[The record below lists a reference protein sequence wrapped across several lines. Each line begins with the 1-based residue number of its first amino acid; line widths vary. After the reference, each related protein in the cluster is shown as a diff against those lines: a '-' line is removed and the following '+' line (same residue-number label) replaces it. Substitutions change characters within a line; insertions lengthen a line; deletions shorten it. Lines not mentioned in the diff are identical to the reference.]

1 MYVLYI
7 VIRRKIL
14 YINIDYIKQVYKKY
28 LEDKYS
34 VDDEWQTFFKEN
46 NELLHD
52 FENDIVSDY
61 NINEMFPEKHNYD
74 WFENNQSSKKEK
86 KQNNVFE
93 DADYKMAS
101 IDTAKAFLLIRNY
114 RLFGHFVSD
123 LDPLNIRKPLK
134 LKELSPETYGF
145 KIPDDLNK
153 KIYLGLELGF
163 EFATLEQIISRCKQL
178 YCGKISF
185 EYLHMSSVDEKKWMK
200 KIIETEKI
208 TKYKTLSVDE
218 HKSILGKL
226 IDVTHFENIIAK
238 NHIAAKRFGVE
249 GGETIVIIMNKIIE
263 ELCKNDVVSVA
274 IGMAHRGRL
283 NMLAN
288 VLGKEYEKI
297 FNEFVFG
304 TNVENDNNV
313 SGDVKYH
320 LGVSDDISID
330 GKNIHVSLCPN
341 PSHLEA
347 VNTVVLGSVR
357 AKQEREISKALDKNK
372 KCCGVLI
379 HGDAAVI
386 GQGVVAETYLLSQ
399 LNGYRTGGT
408 IHIIHNNQIGFTTK
422 PSDYRSSPYCSDM
435 AKTIDAPV
443 IHVNSES
450 IEDCVAAAMI
460 AVEYRMKFKK
470 DIVID
475 MWCYRR
481 NGHNESDEP
490 MFTQPMLYKTINTKK
505 TMLEIYS
512 ESLFDRNIVGEKYFK
527 NIEQEKVGLLKEAY
541 KKGLKKYIKSDSM
554 FNSVW
559 KGLEKMPKKY
569 KARVGSFGI
578 SKDMYGILSDKLT
591 AIPSGYHFNQKII
604 KRAENQKKQ
613 YKEGKKIDWAMAEAL
628 AFGSLLVD
636 GVNIR
641 FSGEDSRRGTFS
653 HRHSVWIDQKD
664 ESNYI
669 PLDNISKNQSKL
681 TVLDS
686 PLSEFGVLGFE
697 YGYSMSSPNTLVI
710 WEAQFG
716 DFANGAQIIIDQF
729 ISSGEAKWSRMNGL
743 VMLLPHGYEGQ
754 GPEHSSAR
762 IERYLQMSAND
773 NWQVCNVTTP
783 ANYFHLLRRQ
793 NLRNFRKPLILFT
806 PKSLLRHPNCVSK
819 FDDIS
824 LDTHFCR
831 WYMDDEK
838 YLLPKNNIRKVIF
851 CTGKIFYDM
860 ANYRRVNNIKD
871 VYIIRIEEL
880 YPFPDCGLSEIIGGF
895 DNAKFYWAQEEPKNS
910 GAWNFVDRR
919 LEDTLKMAGYDCR
932 PDVYARIENPSPS
945 VGNYILHD
953 KEKTELMEVIFSE

>member
-1 MYVLYI
+1 MGDKKL
-7 VIRRKIL
+7 L
-14 YINIDYIKQVYKKY
+14 NNIAYIKQIYKKY
-28 LEDKYS
+28 LNDCYS
-34 VDDEWQTFFKEN
+34 VDKEWFDFFKQNQNLMKDVET
-46 NELLHD
+46 D
-52 FENDIVSDY
+52 FEAEFEFEKIFSNDGLGKFNDEILTGKNDE
-61 NINEMFPEKHNYD
+61 IKPD
-74 WFENNQSSKKEK
+74 I
-86 KQNNVFE
+86 KQNIEEVE
-93 DADYKMAS
+93 YRKAS

-123 LDPLNIRKPLK
+123 LDPLSIRKPLK

-145 KIPDDLNK
+145 KLPQDLNK

-163 EFATLEQIISRCKQL
+163 EFATLNEIINRCIQL

-200 KIIETEKI
+200 EIIEGGKI
-208 TKYKTLSVDE
+208 DEYRKISNQEYKSVLE
-218 HKSILGKL
+218 KL

-238 NHIAAKRFGVE
+238 NHVAVKRFGIE
-249 GGETIVIIMNKIIE
+249 GGETIVVIMNKIIE
-263 ELCKNDVVSVA
+263 QLCENEVKSIS

-304 TNVENDNNV
+304 TNSDNEFNV

-320 LGVSDDISID
+320 LGVSDDITIND
-330 GKNIHVSLCPN
+330 KKVHVSLCPN

-357 AKQEREISKALDKNK
+357 AKQERDNNEKIDKNK

-399 LNGYRTGGT
+399 LSGYKTGGT

-450 IEDCVAAAMI
+450 IEDSICAAII
-460 AVEYRMKFKK
+460 AVKYRMKFKK

-490 MFTQPMLYKTINTKK
+490 MFTQPMLYNKINAKQNMLNIYKTRLI
-505 TMLEIYS
+505 E
-512 ESLFDRNIVGEKYFK
+512 K
-527 NIEQEKVGLLKEAY
+527 NIIDENYFNEIENKKIEYLTNAY
-541 KKGLKKYIKSDSM
+541 KKGAKKHIKSVSM
-554 FNSVW
+554 FESVW

-578 SKDMYGILSDKLT
+578 SREMYNILYEKLT
-591 AIPSGYHFNQKII
+591 FVPSGYHFNKKII
-604 KRAENQKKQ
+604 KRAQMQKKSF
-613 YKEGKKIDWAMAEAL
+613 KSGKRIDWAMAEAL

-664 ESNYI
+664 ESQYV
-669 PLDNISKNQSKL
+669 PLANISKNQSKF
-681 TVLDS
+681 TILDS

-729 ISSGEAKWSRMNGL
+729 ISSGEAKWLRMNGL
-743 VMLLPHGYEGQ
+743 VLLLPHGYEGQ

-806 PKSLLRHPNCVSK
+806 PKSLLRNSNCMSQ

-824 LDTHFCR
+824 LNTQFCR
-831 WYMDDEK
+831 WYLDDETK
-838 YLLPKNNIRKVIF
+838 LLPRNKIRKVVF
-851 CTGKIFYDM
+851 CSGRIFYDM
-860 ANYRRVNNIKD
+860 AHYRNVNKVDD

-880 YPFPDCGLSEIIGGF
+880 YPFPDCGLSEVISGF
-895 DNAKFYWAQEEPKNS
+895 DNAKFYWAQEEPVNFGPWS
-910 GAWNFVDRR
+910 FVDRR
-919 LEDTLKMAGYDCR
+919 IETTLKMAGYNQR
-932 PDVYARIENPSPS
+932 ANVYARAENPSPS
-945 VGNYILHD
+945 VGNYNLHEE
-953 KEKTELMEVIFSE
+953 EKNKLMEEIFSE